1 MKESINH
8 PNRRKFLTA
17 GLTGG
22 LALAALPTLAAAK
35 QADDTSFEL
44 SELSIADLQ
53 DGMQYGM
60 QSDKYASR
68 SLAEKYL
75 ARIEAIDRQG
85 PALRS
90 VIEVNPDAMELA
102 VEQTDLDDRHAAH
115 RCHITRQ
122 PLQEVHSVDHRVCWC
137 GALNSCP
144 EPRFIHKAS

>member
-102 VEQTDLDDRHAAH
+102 DALDKQRK
-115 RCHITRQ
+115 
-122 PLQEVHSVDHRVCWC
+122 EK
-137 GALNSCP
+137 AL
-144 EPRFIHKAS
+144 RG